1 MTPACAHPQGARTSH
16 SLCRPSPKSAGSP
29 SIRQWKRTSQLT
41 WKRSSQQHAYSIFA
55 PKRLASSLVG
65 RSPQRPMYVGATLPC
80 VANIEAIS
88 GVIATYTFSSWRAFM
103 LYEHRVLLIL
113 ELLRQKLRRNRYR
126 TCIEQQPC
134 SVITSSSQNFW
145 FWTLPP
151 TNATSR
157 RRTQP
162 ANQRISNS
170 AVKIA

>member
-103 LYEHRVLLIL
+103 LYPKAGKFVNLHFPWIYIFARIYIPN
-113 ELLRQKLRRNRYR
+113 LRKLKGKCKFYIFPKNVVFRWKIKDFCKN
-126 TCIEQQPC
+126 E
-134 SVITSSSQNFW
+134 NFPI
-145 FWTLPP
+145 FLKTK
-151 TNATSR
+151 N
-157 RRTQP
+157 
-162 ANQRISNS
+162 
-170 AVKIA
+170 